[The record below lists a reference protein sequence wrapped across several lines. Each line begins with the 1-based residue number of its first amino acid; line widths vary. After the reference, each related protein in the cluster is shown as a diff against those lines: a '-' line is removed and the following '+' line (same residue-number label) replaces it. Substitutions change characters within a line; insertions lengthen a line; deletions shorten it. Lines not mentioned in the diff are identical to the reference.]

1 MEKKK
6 EDRKKQNTKFT
17 LFQNTCNI
25 KKNCILYK
33 KNKHLVYNK
42 HFDKMSEE
50 NSGLTKELK
59 TFLSWGKEEII
70 GHEDITEHDKTISTK
85 IWCKVYAKF
94 KSQLLDDPVI
104 IGGAKNSL
112 KAFTEG
118 TN

>member
-1 MEKKK
+1 MP
-6 EDRKKQNTKFT
+6 
-17 LFQNTCNI
+17 
-25 KKNCILYK
+25 
-33 KNKHLVYNK
+33 
-42 HFDKMSEE
+42 EE

-59 TFLSWGKEEII
+59 TFLSWGKEEIV
-70 GHEDITEHDKTISTK
+70 GHEDITEHDKTISAE

-112 KAFTEG
+112 KAFTKG